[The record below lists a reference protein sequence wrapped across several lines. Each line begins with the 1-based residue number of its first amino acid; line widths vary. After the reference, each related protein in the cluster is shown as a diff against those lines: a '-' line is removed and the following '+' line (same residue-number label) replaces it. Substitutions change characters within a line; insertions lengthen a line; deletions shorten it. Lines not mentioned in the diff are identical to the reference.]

1 MNTRV
6 LPGGARGCPAAE
18 RTGPN
23 RSLLPVGTVGAAG
36 ASRLLWCAR
45 GVGASGLRSP
55 QWLCRCYGKLPE
67 LQAEC
72 SRPKADCITKIM
84 ECANK
89 ADTGCS
95 GKPLCQCVESSMATM
110 AKCASDCTKELNY
123 TLASPLCK
131 PVPAPPSS
139 A

>member
-1 MNTRV
+1 MASIA
-6 LPGGARGCPAAE
+6 G
-18 RTGPN
+18 
-23 RSLLPVGTVGAAG
+23 SL
-36 ASRLLWCAR
+36 
-45 GVGASGLRSP
+45 
-55 QWLCRCYGKLPE
+55 RCYGKLPE

-110 AKCASDCTKELNY
+110 AKCASDCTKELND

-139 A
+139 ASNVLDPCISPGAPKPCSGNGACRTLSELPLVQAAGYSNWESKRVVR